1 MVFTHRFICIVFAL
15 CVALSSNHT
24 VLADLHNTATMAL
37 EDAPADERTTIDELL
52 GSSAWPRRV
61 IALMRLQR
69 FDCAESASM
78 LTLGLDDPQPQ
89 VRSFAT
95 LILAH
100 RRIPQED
107 KWFKDERNPKVIR
120 NALRAGYEIDSER
133 LTRGVASLSRSS
145 VLDDKMTAAELAL
158 AAKDAALRELA
169 TELIKTVILRMDD
182 SEAGS
187 LSPRLTR
194 VTSGE
199 DVRRDFRWRNWYRK
213 HRNDLGLKSGGHFP
227 PQMKRAD
234 DEPLA
239 KATPSIEEL
248 PEVAKLDLDE
258 FIVLAQ
264 HLEALASKPLDLAIV
279 IDCTASMSGE
289 IADAQGGVDDLMM
302 FAADVCKGIR
312 VGVAGY
318 RDRRSKDFEQIGWDL
333 TPSVA
338 QAREHLWKL
347 SALGGGDRPELVDK
361 GLELAYKHMSW
372 NPEHRGI
379 VVLVGDAPPHPG
391 RGKGCITMARSAL
404 ALGVKTHV
412 IGCDPLIQDS
422 KEEDNDATEE
432 VIEPGEKAYPSDIV
446 EGAPVTTGPSRRRRS
461 QVRQAIEF
469 FPEIAAAGEGRVV
482 NLDRNERLVP
492 EIAGLIVGE
501 DFEEPLVEFFTVYL
515 QLCQ

>member
-1 MVFTHRFICIVFAL
+1 MVKTHRFIFIALMATIVLTSTHSFSSPLFNPSSAL
-15 CVALSSNHT
+15 
-24 VLADLHNTATMAL
+24 D
-37 EDAPADERTTIDELL
+37 DAPAEERATLDQLL

-69 FDCAESASM
+69 FDCEESANM
-78 LTLGLDDPQPQ
+78 ITLGLDDPRPQ

-100 RRIPQED
+100 RRIPQGEQ
-107 KWFKDERNPKVIR
+107 WFVDERDPKVIR
-120 NALRAGYEIDSER
+120 NALRAGYAIDSPR
-133 LTRGVASLSRSS
+133 LTRGVAALAKSS
-145 VLDDKMTAAELAL
+145 ALDDKLTAAELAL
-158 AAKDAALRELA
+158 AAKDPELKELA
-169 TELIKTVILRMDD
+169 KELIKTVILRMDD

-187 LSPRLTR
+187 LSPRLSR
-194 VTSGE
+194 ITSGE

-213 HRNDLGLKSGGHFP
+213 HRNDLGLQSGGYFP
-227 PQMKRAD
+227 TQRMMAEGESLPAS
-234 DEPLA
+234 
-239 KATPSIEEL
+239 TPSIEDL
-248 PEVAKLDLDE
+248 PEVAQLKLED
-258 FIVLAQ
+258 FMVLAE
-264 HLEALASKPLDLAIV
+264 HLEELASKPLDLAIV

-289 IADAQGGVDDLMM
+289 IADAQGGVDDLML
-302 FAADVCKGIR
+302 FAADVCQGIR

-333 TPSVA
+333 TPSIA
-338 QAREHLWKL
+338 EAREHLWKL

-361 GLELAYKHMSW
+361 GLELAYKKMSW

-404 ALGVKTHV
+404 ALGVTTHV

-422 KEEDNDATEE
+422 KEEDKEDTTEE
-432 VIEPGEKAYPSDIV
+432 VVEPGDKAYPSDIV
-446 EGAPVTTGPSRRRRS
+446 EGAPVTTGPTRRRRS
-461 QVRQAIEF
+461 KVRQAIEF
-469 FPEIAAAGEGRVV
+469 FPEIAAAGKGRVV
-482 NLDRNERLVP
+482 NLDRDERLVP

-501 DFEEPLVEFFTVYL
+501 EFEEPLVEFFTVYL